1 MKTSF
6 LRNTLL
12 ASVLLTGLSLT
23 SCKEKTETETTE
35 TETTETETLETT
47 EGTQSPIDTVVTDND
62 TFIDTGDASKPN
74 GNPVGTQVP

>member
-35 TETTETETLETT
+35 TETLETT
-47 EGTQSPIDTVVTDND
+47 EVTQSPIDTVVTDND
-62 TFIDTGDASKPN
+62 TIIDTGDASKPN